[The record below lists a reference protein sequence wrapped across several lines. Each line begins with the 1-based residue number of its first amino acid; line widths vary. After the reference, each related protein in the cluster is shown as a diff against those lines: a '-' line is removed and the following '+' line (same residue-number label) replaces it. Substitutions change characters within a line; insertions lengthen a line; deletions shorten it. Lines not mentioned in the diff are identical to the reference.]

1 MLHRVDVGTQSI
13 AAYASS
19 AGAETVD
26 ELRALAAPLRGAR
39 VLHLNA
45 TPYGGGV
52 AEILRSEVP
61 LLRDLGLAAEWQL
74 ITGDDAFFS
83 VTKAIHNGLQGASRD
98 LSPVER
104 ETYLAN
110 ATRNAHL
117 LDGTYD
123 VVVVHDPQPLAI
135 RQFHGNGEAHWIWR
149 CHIDTSQPHQTT
161 WEFLQPYLQD
171 YDAAVFTMADFVPPG
186 LPIER
191 ADIVPPAIDPESPKC
206 IELGPDLARRVLQ
219 WIGVELDRPL
229 ITQVSRFDP
238 WKDPLGVIAA
248 YRLVKREEPK
258 VQLALV
264 GSMALDDPEGWTIY
278 RDILQNSEDDPSIH
292 VFTNLNGVGNIEVNA
307 FQRLSDVVIQKS
319 LREGFGLVVSEALW
333 KGTPVVAGRAGGIPL
348 QLQDGV
354 GGFLVDS
361 VDTCAERILWLLH
374 HRDEARAIGAA
385 GRERVRDHFLLT
397 RLLADDLRLYG
408 SLLSGSTTPLVPNV
422 A

>member
-19 AGAETVD
+19 ASEKMVE

-98 LSPVER
+98 LSPLER

-123 VVVVHDPQPLAI
+123 LVVVHDPQPLAI
-135 RQFHGNGEAHWIWR
+135 RQFHGNGDARWIWR
-149 CHIDTSQPHQTT
+149 CHIDTAQPHHST
-161 WEFLQPYLQD
+161 WEFLQPYLQG

-191 ADIVPPAIDPESPKC
+191 VDIVPPAIDPESPKC
-206 IELGPDLARRVLQ
+206 IDLGADLARRVLQ
-219 WIGVELDRPL
+219 WIGVEFDRPL

-248 YRLVKREEPK
+248 YRLVKREEPQ

-264 GSMALDDPEGWTIY
+264 GSMALDDPEGWVMY
-278 RDILQNSEDDPSIH
+278 RDILQNSEDDSSIH
-292 VFTNLNGVGNIEVNA
+292 VFTNLTGVGNIEVNA
-307 FQRLSDVVIQKS
+307 FQRMSDVVIQKS

-361 VDTCAERILWLLH
+361 VDACAERILWLLH

-408 SLLSGSTTPLVPNV
+408 SLLSRSTAPLVHN
-422 A
+422 AA